1 MANVELKS
9 LGQDYAGNIARLDDI
24 QRPVEKSASHA
35 FEVQGKFIDRA
46 EQLLARSQSVHAR
59 SLGSH
64 DEITT
69 LNTGAMALGQAIRNS
84 YQPSDGYMQALR
96 SQGVMSAGIVTMAA
110 VMLLMQEHSNA
121 LFDSMQTRTA
131 ASRDAQ
137 EMANRVKSVLATLSK
152 PEDKGE
158 LPQDVIDY
166 MREHKILVEGKTIDE
181 FLPDALVAVATINPM
196 NAGFKEA
203 MKEYQELLKNPPK
216 TNIMDQGSLKAVELA
231 LEGASG
237 RASDFVQQCQLKLQQ
252 LVQTYNNATNMTST
266 LQNMSYEIIK
276 NIISSTR

>member
-1 MANVELKS
+1 MASVELRA
-9 LGQDYAGNIARLDDI
+9 LGQDYAGSINRLDDS
-24 QRPVEKSASHA
+24 EKSVERSALHA
-35 FEVQGKFIDRA
+35 VEWRSTFIDRA
-46 EQLLARSQSVHAR
+46 EQLLARSQSVQAR
-59 SLGSH
+59 SLSAH
-64 DEITT
+64 DEINT
-69 LNTGAMALGQAIRNS
+69 LNTGAMALGNDIRNS
-84 YQPSDGYMQALR
+84 HQPSDGYMQALR

-137 EMANRVKSVLATLSK
+137 EMANRVKSVLAQLSK

-166 MREHKILVEGKTIDE
+166 MRENKILIEGKTIDE
-181 FLPDALVAVATINPM
+181 FLPDAPEAVGAIAVLINGVPV
-196 NAGFKEA
+196 
-203 MKEYQELLKNPPK
+203 ELPKHPPK

-252 LVQTYNNATNMTST
+252 LVQTYNNATQMTNS
-266 LQNMSYEIIK
+266 LQSMLADSIK
-276 NIISSTR
+276 NIGSSMR